1 MKKNITNQAFLL
13 PVMAVLIFL
22 IPLCGCH
29 RRVADGTGKPKV
41 ELVIPVQAAKVLKK
55 AMDIKLDIVGTFE
68 SLVEI
73 PLASQVAGKVQEVL
87 VEMGSPVRKGQVVVR
102 LDPVDLKLAIEL
114 DKANLQE
121 ELAKM
126 GLKHMGERLRSDA
139 EMPSVI
145 KARAVMVNAYRNWQ
159 RNIKMREQDL
169 VSQKTLEDSLKDYQT
184 AKADYDTALYNV
196 SQTRASIESR
206 VATLNIDRQKLKYTI
221 ITSPVNGYVKEKK
234 VNPGDYVQLGG
245 TVVTLVEN
253 DPVYL
258 TVAIP
263 QNFIERIRDGGEIV
277 LRTDAMP
284 GKTFKGKI
292 FQISPVLDPESRTIK
307 VKAVLGNPENLLK
320 PGIFGKVSIIV
331 GVDRGA
337 LIVPNGALMDEV
349 GVTKVFVLRKEE
361 GELKAFSRPV
371 SKGMFIEE
379 MTQVK
384 GDIREGDLVAVSNLA
399 TLVDGVRVK
408 ILNESDFQK
417 HQVK

>member
-1 MKKNITNQAFLL
+1 
-13 PVMAVLIFL
+13 MAVLIFL

-29 RRVADGTGKPKV
+29 RRVGDGTGKQKV
-41 ELVIPVQAAKVLKK
+41 ELVIPVRSAKVIKK
-55 AMDIKLDIVGTFE
+55 ALDIKLDIVGTFE

-169 VSQKTLEDSLKDYQT
+169 ISQKTLEDSLKDYQT

-263 QNFIERIRDGGEIV
+263 QNFIDRIRDGGEIV
-277 LRTDAMP
+277 LKTDAIP

-331 GVDRGA
+331 GVDHGA
-337 LIVPNGALMDEV
+337 LVVPNGALMDEV
-349 GVTKVFVLRKEE
+349 GVTKVFVLRNEG

-371 SKGMFIEE
+371 SKGVFMEE
-379 MTQVK
+379 TTQVK

-408 ILNESDFQK
+408 ILNESDLQK